1 MIVLVVSA
9 DNCCYVS
16 SNINNFKMCVLAAED
31 NFTRNPIKAE
41 HSRRSC
47 VGQLVKHVIK
57 YVTHK

>member
-41 HSRRSC
+41 HSRRS
-47 VGQLVKHVIK
+47 
-57 YVTHK
+57 